1 MNKNDEF
8 ELDIT
13 DLSDEGTGIGK
24 KDGFVYFV
32 KDAVPGDHVLA
43 AATKLKKNYGFA
55 RIVKVLRASPDR
67 VQAPCLIARQCG
79 GCQLQQMSYEAQLR
93 FKEKKVYNNLLR
105 IGEVPEDALKAV
117 FEPIVGMENPFRYRN
132 KAQFPV
138 AEDKSGNIIMGFYA
152 GRTHAVIPCEDCLLG
167 APENKLILE
176 TIRHFMLENHIR
188 PYNEVTG
195 KGLVRHV
202 LIRKGFSSGELMV
215 CLVIKGE
222 KAAAARKAGGGTL

>member
-79 GCQLQQMSYEAQLR
+79 GCQLQHLSYPAQLIQKR
-93 FKEKKVYNNLLR
+93 QTV
-105 IGEVPEDALKAV
+105 IDAL
-117 FEPIVGMENPFRYRN
+117 ERNPGMFR
-132 KAQFPV
+132 
-138 AEDKSGNIIMGFYA
+138 
-152 GRTHAVIPCEDCLLG
+152 
-167 APENKLILE
+167 
-176 TIRHFMLENHIR
+176 
-188 PYNEVTG
+188 
-195 KGLVRHV
+195 
-202 LIRKGFSSGELMV
+202 
-215 CLVIKGE
+215 
-222 KAAAARKAGGGTL
+222 